1 MFTRRKFLQTGA
13 TGAAAWLAGAPFL
26 RAQGQT
32 PTVGEGAYKFECL
45 HDWGQVPADILLGN
59 THGVAQD
66 AQGFVYI
73 FHTVGEG
80 SPKADAMVVFDPDG
94 KFVRSWGAEYAG
106 TAHGLHLHQEG
117 GEEFFYLTN
126 NKAGTV
132 VKTTL
137 DGKVLWSVGCPKEA
151 GVYQKPTA
159 YKPTNVAIGP
169 DGRIYVADGY
179 GESYIHVYS
188 VDGKYQKT
196 FGGVGKEP
204 GKFLCPHGLYVD
216 TRGSQSVLLV
226 ADRGNRRVQK
236 LDLEG
241 NAIGMVETGV
251 RLPCHFK
258 ERGGLMVIPDLMSRV
273 TLLDADRQPL
283 AHLGSEADNRKLRGE
298 PRSSFPVGGFVAP
311 HDAAFDRDGNLF
323 VVEWVPTGRITKLR
337 KIS

>member
-13 TGAAAWLAGAPFL
+13 TAAAWLAGGPFL
-26 RAQGQT
+26 RAQNSI
-32 PTVGEGAYKFECL
+32 PVIGEGAYKFECL
-45 HDWGQVPADILLGN
+45 HDWGQVPTDILLGN

-66 AQGFVYI
+66 AQGLIYVY
-73 FHTVGEG
+73 HTVGEG
-80 SPKADAMVVFDPDG
+80 SPKADAMLVFDSEG
-94 KFVRSWGAEYAG
+94 KFVRSWGAEFAG
-106 TAHGLHLHQEG
+106 TAHGLHLQKEG
-117 GEEFFYLTN
+117 NEEFFYLTN

-137 DGKVLWSVGCPKEA
+137 EGKVLWSVGWPREA
-151 GVYQKPTA
+151 GVYEKATA

-179 GESYIHVYS
+179 GESYIHIYS
-188 VDGKYQKT
+188 ADGKYQKT
-196 FGGVGKEP
+196 FGGAGKEP
-204 GKFLCPHGLYVD
+204 GKFLCPHGIYVD
-216 TRGSQSVLLV
+216 TREGRSVLLV

-241 NAIGMVETGV
+241 KPIGLIETGV

-258 ERGGLMVIPDLMSRV
+258 ERDGLMVVPDLMSRV
-273 TLLDADRQPL
+273 TLLDAARKPVV
-283 AHLGSEADNRKLRGE
+283 HLGSEADNRKLRGG
-298 PRSSFPVGGFVAP
+298 PGSNFPVGGFVAP
-311 HDAAFDRDGNLF
+311 HDATFDREGNLF